1 MAHELAEAL
10 AGKIADDQGKADA
23 ESLEDF
29 VGIHRFLNVGS
40 ARQPIDNGS
49 VHALVVRF
57 SKTITVRGEPFG
69 CAQESLVEPLLPAN
83 IGLRQAQAERII
95 CNRFNGTIY

>member
-1 MAHELAEAL
+1 
-10 AGKIADDQGKADA
+10 
-23 ESLEDF
+23 
-29 VGIHRFLNVGS
+29 
-40 ARQPIDNGS
+40 
-49 VHALVVRF
+49 VRF

-69 CAQESLVEPLLPAN
+69 SAQERLVEPLLPAN